1 MMIPVKKCKVDDC
14 YRIDLYY
21 DKKKGDEPEYCIEHA
36 AQYRLVNVKTGRKP
50 LCLCKSVGFINIVLA
65 TQYYRKYRR
74 YCYDYSVIE
83 YHNNNCADVEGGKKY
98 SKCSDVHYLQCMY
111 PNCFRIPH
119 RVIYGTDR
127 KGYYCIEHWEY
138 LMEDL
143 YSPLIPGT
151 EQYVPIAPLGYG
163 EIHRLKFTNY
173 VMGIAGLSIASTD
186 SYYGRYTDYNVM
198 QKEERKESRGQYTDR
213 GQYMNGEQCTD
224 KRECMN
230 RGQYMDRDQTVYSME
245 SIVEENTNVCEDYL
259 PDSDDWIEYALEHI
273 SFCT

>member
-1 MMIPVKKCKVDDC
+1 M
-14 YRIDLYY
+14 
-21 DKKKGDEPEYCIEHA
+21 
-36 AQYRLVNVKTGRKP
+36 
-50 LCLCKSVGFINIVLA
+50 
-65 TQYYRKYRR
+65 
-74 YCYDYSVIE
+74 IE

-151 EQYVPIAPLGYG
+151 EQYVPIVPLGYG

-173 VMGIAGLSIASTD
+173 VMGTAGLSIASTD

-198 QKEERKESRGQYTDR
+198 QKEERKECRGQCTDR
-213 GQYMNGEQCTD
+213 GQYMNGEQ
-224 KRECMN
+224 
-230 RGQYMDRDQTVYSME
+230 TVYSME
-245 SIVEENTNVCEDYL
+245 STVEENTNVCEDYL
-259 PDSDDWIEYALEHI
+259 PDSDDWIEYALEHM

>member
-1 MMIPVKKCKVDDC
+1 
-14 YRIDLYY
+14 
-21 DKKKGDEPEYCIEHA
+21 
-36 AQYRLVNVKTGRKP
+36 
-50 LCLCKSVGFINIVLA
+50 
-65 TQYYRKYRR
+65 
-74 YCYDYSVIE
+74 
-83 YHNNNCADVEGGKKY
+83 
-98 SKCSDVHYLQCMY
+98 
-111 PNCFRIPH
+111 
-119 RVIYGTDR
+119 
-127 KGYYCIEHWEY
+127 
-138 LMEDL
+138 DL

-151 EQYVPIAPLGYG
+151 EQYVPIVPLGYG

-230 RGQYMDRDQTVYSME
+230 RGQCTDRGQYMNGEQCTDKRECMNRGQYMDRDQTVYSME

-259 PDSDDWIEYALEHI
+259 PDSDDWIEYALKHM